1 MPVRS
6 TGQRRRASA
15 RIVLLLIY
23 HDRPDRL
30 NWFNRLSD
38 NQKGIAFLLGA
49 SLGFSLMALL
59 IKLLGQRLH
68 VTQILL
74 LRQFGM
80 LVLVLPAI
88 APKFPGSLHSTRPG
102 LQILRMAFAVVA
114 MLGGFT
120 AVIHLP
126 LADAT
131 AIFFAKSFFVTIF
144 AIVVLG
150 ETVGLYRWSAVA
162 VGFIGV
168 LIMVQPGTDSFS
180 IYSLASLAGAAG
192 AAAVMITLRI
202 LSQHDSAD
210 TIMTWSA
217 LGIGLVM
224 AVPGI
229 YFWQWPS
236 AAEWGLLG
244 ALAVAS
250 YFGQKGNIYA
260 FKHGEA
266 SLLASLD
273 YVRLLWATLLG
284 YVVFGDLPGAP
295 TWIGAAIVIAAAVFM
310 IYREASLRRR
320 WRVEADR
327 VGEKN
332 LGP

>member
-1 MPVRS
+1 MP
-6 TGQRRRASA
+6 ASGGVNRNA
-15 RIVLLLIY
+15 PIS
-23 HDRPDRL
+23 HTDRPYRL

-49 SLGFSLMALL
+49 SIGFSLMALL

-74 LRQFGM
+74 LRQLGM
-80 LVLVLPAI
+80 LLLVLPAI
-88 APKFPGSLHSTRPG
+88 ARNFPASLRSSRPG
-102 LQILRMAFAVVA
+102 LQVLRMAFAVIA

-131 AIFFAKSFFVTIF
+131 AIFFAKSFFVTLF
-144 AIVVLG
+144 AIWVLG
-150 ETVGLYRWSAVA
+150 ETVGVYRWSAVV
-162 VGFIGV
+162 VGFAGV
-168 LIMVQPGTDSFS
+168 LIMVQPGTDNFS

-202 LSQHDSAD
+202 LSQHDGAD
-210 TIMTWSA
+210 TILSWSA

-224 AVPGI
+224 AIPGI
-229 YFWQWPS
+229 YFWRWPS
-236 AAEWGLLG
+236 AAEWALLG

-250 YFGQKGNIYA
+250 YLGQKGNIYA
-260 FKHGEA
+260 YKHGEA

-273 YVRLLWATLLG
+273 YIRLLWATLLG
-284 YVVFGDLPGAP
+284 YLVFGDIPGAP
-295 TWIGAAIVIAAAVFM
+295 TWIGASIVVAAAVFS
-310 IYREASLRRR
+310 IYRETRRKS
-320 WRVEADR
+320 RVVADPVSR
-327 VGEKN
+327 EVEP
-332 LGP
+332 GP